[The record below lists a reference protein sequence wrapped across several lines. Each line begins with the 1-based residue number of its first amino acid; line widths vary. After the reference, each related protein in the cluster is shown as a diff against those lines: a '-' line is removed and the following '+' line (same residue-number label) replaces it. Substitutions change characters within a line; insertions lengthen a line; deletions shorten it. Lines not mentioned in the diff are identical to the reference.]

1 MKTIHKYNLIPTEK
15 QIVLLPRFHKIIHAG
30 FDCAGNLCLWAEVY
44 TDNVM
49 EPQDIFILG
58 TGHEMPKFSNL
69 KTHLG
74 TVVDSQFVRHIYI
87 DYGEER
93 RGDE

>member
-1 MKTIHKYNLIPTEK
+1 
-15 QIVLLPRFHKIIHAG
+15 
-30 FDCAGNLCLWAEVY
+30 
-44 TDNVM
+44 M